1 MPSEPIT
8 PAFIC
13 LAYSSVNSYFL
24 TSEGFDAALTAGV
37 LDLSSPA
44 TKALVVKLL
53 FSLSPD
59 VPGSAVLVD
68 PIGTSLVSNSE
79 EGLF

>member
-1 MPSEPIT
+1 MI

-53 FSLSPD
+53 FSLFPD
-59 VPGSAVLVD
+59 VSSSVVLVD
-68 PIGTSLVSNSE
+68 PIGVSFGA
-79 EGLF
+79 GLEIAP